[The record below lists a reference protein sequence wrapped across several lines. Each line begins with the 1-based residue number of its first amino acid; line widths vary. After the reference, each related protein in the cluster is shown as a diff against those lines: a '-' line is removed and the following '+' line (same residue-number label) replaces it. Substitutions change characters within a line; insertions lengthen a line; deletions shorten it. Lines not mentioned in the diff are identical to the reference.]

1 KRTCPEG
8 GQARRD
14 CREACAERSTCTAP
28 GARVRTPAY
37 VVNECRGDA
46 RGTVLRQALRIRRGN
61 CPPPPGLELPLWEG
75 GEDAGG
81 WCRNLASVRHGGNA
95 VIIGNFQRLG
105 ATQDGSGLVFEVT
118 NDNSRPALGVVPEQ
132 EGFFYVRSDGR
143 GLRRLGPASRDRTW
157 RDVPGLDSSRW
168 RLRFSPNGR
177 TVVYTDVG
185 PGPSG
190 EDAIQIVTLDLASG
204 SRRQVT
210 QLPNP
215 ARVDPGDPVED
226 PGDPVTKFARFLDD
240 DTIAFFT
247 NANPDGLHP

>member
-1 KRTCPEG
+1 
-8 GQARRD
+8 
-14 CREACAERSTCTAP
+14 CTAP
-28 GARVRTPAY
+28 GARIRTLAY

-46 RGTVLRQALRIRRGN
+46 WGTVLRQALRIRRGD
-61 CPPPPGLELPLWEG
+61 CAPVTVLEFPFGER
-75 GEDAGG
+75 GEDAGA
-81 WCRNLASVRHGGNA
+81 WCGNLAGTRHGGNA

-168 RLRFSPNGR
+168 SLRFSPNGR

-185 PGPSG
+185 PG
-190 EDAIQIVTLDLASG
+190 
-204 SRRQVT
+204 
-210 QLPNP
+210 
-215 ARVDPGDPVED
+215 
-226 PGDPVTKFARFLDD
+226 
-240 DTIAFFT
+240 
-247 NANPDGLHP
+247 